1 MRHLVTVLAAALA
14 LAAPSAASAQMS
26 LGARLGLAFPMGD
39 AFEEPIS
46 GEGQALSD
54 GISSAIPLQLEAS
67 WRVSPDLAV
76 GGYFSYG
83 FGRVP
88 DEAAGG
94 VCDIPGVDC
103 TGRTI
108 RLGVQAIYSFNR
120 PGTTFVPWL
129 GAGIGYE
136 WASLEAEA
144 VGIKATYGFSGFE
157 LLNLQAGGDYKVS
170 PQLSVGPFL
179 QLGIGR
185 YSNAELEMTGEPTED
200 IPMDETFHQWL
211 SFGVRGRFDL

>member
-1 MRHLVTVLAAALA
+1 MRNLVTVLAAALA
-14 LAAPSAASAQMS
+14 LAAPAAASAQMS
-26 LGARLGLAFPMGD
+26 LGARLGFALPMGD
-39 AFEEPIS
+39 AFEEPLT

-67 WRVSPDLAV
+67 WRVTPDLAV
-76 GGYFSYG
+76 GGYFAYG
-83 FGRVP
+83 FGRIP
-88 DEAAGG
+88 DDAIGG
-94 VCDIPGVDC
+94 LCDFPGVDC
-103 TGRTI
+103 SARTI

-129 GAGIGYE
+129 GAGFGYE

-144 VGIKATYGFSGFE
+144 PTAKATFDFSGFE
-157 LLNLQAGGDYKVS
+157 LLNLQAGGDYRVS
-170 PQLSVGPFL
+170 PQFSIGPFL

-185 YSNAELEMTGEPTED
+185 YSNAESEQTGEPTAD